1 MDNSNEQIDL
11 TKSCSR
17 CGNISLKRNFPKN
30 ISSKDG
36 LNPSWKN
43 CRRNY
48 HKKKFSKNK
57 KVLFRKSR

>member
-36 LNPSWKN
+36 LNPS
-43 CRRNY
+43 
-48 HKKKFSKNK
+48 
-57 KVLFRKSR
+57 